1 MDDNNIF
8 KYDKQWLILQL
19 IEMLYNKSL
28 ISEDLWLEIKKKNIA
43 HFTNT

>member
-1 MDDNNIF
+1 MDYNNLL

-28 ISEDLWLEIKKKNIA
+28 ISEALWLEIKKKNIA

>member
-1 MDDNNIF
+1 MDDNNLL
-8 KYDKQWLILQL
+8 KYDKQWLALQL

-28 ISEDLWLEIKKKNIA
+28 ISEDLCLEIKKKNIA